1 MKYIAKGLVEQGST
15 EHILKIQRGGH
26 TFQLTGIQA
35 GLWLNGRFG
44 FAKAEENN
52 SWHRKELRHLQR
64 LGLAEVTE
72 DSAAGEYRALTQ
84 CEHAI

>member
-35 GLWLNGRFG
+35 GLCSTAGS
-44 FAKAEENN
+44 A
-52 SWHRKELRHLQR
+52 LQSR
-64 LGLAEVTE
+64 
-72 DSAAGEYRALTQ
+72 GE
-84 CEHAI
+84 

>member
-35 GLWLNGRFG
+35 GLW
-44 FAKAEENN
+44 A
-52 SWHRKELRHLQR
+52 QR
-64 LGLAEVTE
+64 PVRLCQ
-72 DSAAGEYRALTQ
+72 SRGE
-84 CEHAI
+84 

>member
-44 FAKAEENN
+44 FA
-52 SWHRKELRHLQR
+52 RQR
-64 LGLAEVTE
+64 RITPGIGRSCGIS
-72 DSAAGEYRALTQ
+72 SAWAWQ
-84 CEHAI
+84 K